1 MLRFR
6 QKSTLN
12 RGIVAA
18 AILIF
23 LRLIRDC
30 LLLIAIVCCILENLR
45 ARASTADKNKAMCG
59 ACRLVVAFNHQVRR
73 GRRQGEEELQALHSP
88 RCAPTCSSKGVRR
101 IHSATANMSPASMLS
116 KIVGYWPFL
125 NAWAAT
131 SQNTE
136 RACQGWAEN

>member
-45 ARASTADKNKAMCG
+45 ARASTANKNKAMCG

-73 GRRQGEEELQALHSP
+73 GRRQGELGEEELQALQ
-88 RCAPTCSSKGVRR
+88 
-101 IHSATANMSPASMLS
+101 PAELE
-116 KIVGYWPFL
+116 KQRK
-125 NAWAAT
+125 A
-131 SQNTE
+131 
-136 RACQGWAEN
+136 